1 MRLLLDTHTLLW
13 SFNSDPSLST
23 EARRV
28 IEDGKNEIF
37 VSAVSAWEIATKVRL
52 GKLPTGYDLILDLN
66 SYLAQLG
73 FENLSVSI
81 NHAVRAGMLPG
92 DHRDPFDR
100 MLIAQSQLEDLPVI
114 SNDRI
119 FDHYHVQRIW

>member
-1 MRLLLDTHTLLW
+1 MRLLLDTHALLW
-13 SFNSDPSLST
+13 SFNSDPSLSA

-28 IEDGKNEIF
+28 IEDGSNEIF
-37 VSAVSAWEIATKVRL
+37 VSAASAWEIAMKVRL

-66 SYLAQLG
+66 SYLTQLG
-73 FENLSVSI
+73 FESLSVSTK
-81 NHAVRAGMLPG
+81 HAVRAGMLPG

-100 MLIAQSQLEDLPVI
+100 MLIAQSQTEDLPII

-119 FDHYHVQRIW
+119 FDHYHVHRVW

>member
-1 MRLLLDTHTLLW
+1 MLLLLDTHALLW
-13 SFNSDPSLST
+13 SFNSDPSLSA

-28 IEDGKNEIF
+28 IEDGSNEIF
-37 VSAVSAWEIATKVRL
+37 VSAASAWEIATKVRL

-66 SYLAQLG
+66 SYLMQLG
-73 FENLSVSI
+73 FESLSVSTK
-81 NHAVRAGMLPG
+81 HAVRAGMLPG

-100 MLIAQSQLEDLPVI
+100 MLIAQSQTEDLPII

-119 FDHYHVQRIW
+119 FDHYHVHRVW